1 MISIVFPHALNKEN
15 NAVLDLKLKMLE
27 ENATYPYEL
36 LIFSNTL
43 RPDLVYDSWDWM
55 MRRAKYDLILWDNT
69 DIVYA
74 PKFMD
79 NIVKHKDDGDWIGL
93 ELIECG
99 KLQVAHTNIQKN
111 FGTTAN
117 NFDRL
122 GFETWVEE
130 FSKNRPSKRDG
141 FCWYSPS
148 VWKKDWYIQMGGF
161 DLTNKF
167 PYHNDIEFKEKV
179 EKLKTKFIVVNSFAY
194 HFQRNHENRSIV
206 TERV

>member
-1 MISIVFPHALNKEN
+1 
-15 NAVLDLKLKMLE
+15 
-27 ENATYPYEL
+27 
-36 LIFSNTL
+36 
-43 RPDLVYDSWDWM
+43 
-55 MRRAKYDLILWDNT
+55 
-69 DIVYA
+69 
-74 PKFMD
+74 MD